1 MEQLVALIE
10 DLEASDLAPRQYLEY
25 DDHPTVQPIAIMLQ
39 AIFIT
44 NGGNINL
51 DARDDLRKYYGYE
64 LHPVEHD
71 AWGWLLGGLHT
82 KKGIIT
88 FG

>member
-1 MEQLVALIE
+1 MVALIE
-10 DLEASDLAPRQYLEY
+10 ELEASDLEPRQFLDYA
-25 DDHPTVQPIAIMLQ
+25 DHPNVQPIAIMLE

-44 NGGNINL
+44 TKGNINL
-51 DARDDLRKYYGYE
+51 DARDDLRQYYGYE

-71 AWGWLLGGLHT
+71 SWGWIVGGLHT